1 MNEQIF
7 DSFYSFDGNHEVSE
21 KIQKLCYNQSIVD
34 IKKDKSGEK
43 LILVLSNGVE
53 LIAKSNEGCGG
64 CDEGWFRYDDVIVLG
79 ETGNVITK
87 IEVKC
92 DYNSYYGGNDTE
104 GSGSFTL
111 VVYSLDKR
119 ILETKFEGGDNGY
132 YGIGICISVD
142 IPDKYLCAEES
153 GGADNA

>member
-1 MNEQIF
+1 MIEQKF
-7 DSFYSFDGNHEVSE
+7 DSFDGNHEVSE
-21 KIQKLCYNQSIVD
+21 KIQKLCYNQSIID
-34 IKKDKSGEK
+34 IKKVENGEK

-53 LIAKSNEGCGG
+53 LIAQSNEGCGG
-64 CDEGWFRYDDVIVLG
+64 CGNGWFCYDDVIVLG

-92 DYNSYYGGNDTE
+92 DYNSYYGGNDTD

-132 YGIGICISVD
+132 YGIGIYISVD
-142 IPDKYLCAEES
+142 IPDEYLCAKES
-153 GGADNA
+153 GGTDNA